1 MSSSISRRGV
11 AAIAAATFALFVALA
26 TASQAGAAR
35 YYACVKKNGSAHI
48 YTKKPRCRRG
58 EKRLSWNNI
67 GPSGP
72 AGRNGRNGTNGKNGT
87 NGATG
92 ATGAKGETGA
102 PGGFFGVLPAGKMMT
117 GTYASQ
123 GDVVGEQYRTAV
135 SFLLSLPAAPTGEH
149 IHYIEV
155 GEAVPAGCGGT
166 VAAPVALP
174 GNLCIFEGRSTGNGA
189 NRGEVNPVND
199 EAPNKSM
206 PVFGFGVYATCET
219 LTPPTVICVNEGTW
233 AVTA

>member
-1 MSSSISRRGV
+1 MSTSITGRGI
-11 AAIAAATFALFVALA
+11 ALLAAATFSLFAALA
-26 TASQAGAAR
+26 TASQAGAAT
-35 YYACVKKNGSAHI
+35 YYACVKKNGSAHV

-58 EKRLSWNNI
+58 EKRLSWNSI
-67 GPSGP
+67 GP

-87 NGATG
+87 NGANG
-92 ATGAKGETGA
+92 ATGSKGESGA
-102 PGGFFGVLPAGKMMT
+102 PGGFFGVLPSGKMMT

-123 GDVVGEQYRTAV
+123 GDVAGQQYRTAV

-149 IHYIEV
+149 IHYIKS
-155 GEAVPAGCGGT
+155 GEAVPPGCGGT

-174 GNLCIFEGRSTGNGA
+174 GNLCIFEGHSIGNSA

-199 EAPNKSM
+199 EANLSM
-206 PVFGFGVYATCET
+206 PVFGFGIYATCET
-219 LTPPTVICVNEGTW
+219 LECVNEGTW

>member
-1 MSSSISRRGV
+1 MSTSITRRGV
-11 AAIAAATFALFVALA
+11 AVLAAAAFSLFAALA
-26 TASQAGAAR
+26 TASQAGAAT
-35 YYACVKKNGSAHI
+35 YYACVKKNGSAHV

-58 EKRLSWNNI
+58 EKRLSWNSI
-67 GPSGP
+67 GP

-87 NGATG
+87 NGANG

-102 PGGFFGVLPAGKMMT
+102 PGGFFGVLPAGKMMS
-117 GTYASQ
+117 GTYAAE
-123 GDVVGEQYRTAV
+123 GDVAGQQYRTAV

-155 GEAVPAGCGGT
+155 GEAVPPGCGGT

-174 GNLCIFEGRSTGNGA
+174 GNLCIFEGVSIGNDA
-189 NRGEVNPVND
+189 NRGEVNPIND
-199 EAPNKSM
+199 EAPNFSM
-206 PVFGFGVYATCET
+206 PVFGFGVYSSCET
-219 LTPPTVICVNEGTW
+219 VPCFTEGTW